1 MTVFADFGSTWSK
14 VVDTSLRIMKTKEVP
29 KDILVDFACGH
40 NAEKRSKKCVNELIA
55 LSEGGLRLINET
67 DFLLVDVGS
76 RDIKYVL
83 YANGRFVQTGWNQEC
98 GASQGFAIE
107 LLEMYYGLDCSDLEA
122 PEDGYPVTCGLIGI
136 SRIFDEIIKTGD
148 EKKAVAKFIKGIA
161 MNVYHF
167 TGRPEKMYLSGGL
180 CENTLFMESLPCE
193 VIPMGRLVLIEGLK
207 EIYKKGAS
215 FIKAIK

>member
-14 VVDTSLRIMKTKEVP
+14 IIDSSVQIVKTKEVP
-29 KDILVDFACGH
+29 RGIIADIACGH
-40 NAEKRSKKCVNELIA
+40 NAENRSKSCINELIA
-55 LSEGGLRLINET
+55 LSEGGLKLINER

-83 YANGRFVQTGWNQEC
+83 YRDGRFVETGWNQEC

-107 LLEMYYGLDCSDLEA
+107 LLEMYYKIDCNRLGI
-122 PEDGYPVTCGLIGI
+122 PENGYPVTCGLIGI

-148 EKKAVAKFIKGIA
+148 EEKALARFVKGIA

-167 TGRPEKMYLSGGL
+167 TGKPEKIYLSGGL
-180 CENTLFMESLPCE
+180 CENRLFIESLPCE
-193 VIPMGRLVLIEGLK
+193 VVPLGRFVLVEGLK
-207 EIYKKGAS
+207 ETYKKGLW
-215 FIKAIK
+215 

>member
-14 VVDTSLRIMKTKEVP
+14 IIDSSVKIIKTKEVP
-29 KDILVDFACGH
+29 GEIIADFACGH
-40 NAEKRSKKCVNELIA
+40 NAEKRSKRYVNELIA
-55 LSEGGLRLINET
+55 LSKGGLRLIDEK

-83 YANGRFVQTGWNQEC
+83 YRDGRFVETGWNQEC

-107 LLEMYYGLDCSDLEA
+107 LLEMYYNIDCNRLEL
-122 PEDGYPVTCGLIGI
+122 PENGYPVTCGLIGI

-148 EKKAVAKFIKGIA
+148 EENALARFVKGIA

-167 TGRPEKMYLSGGL
+167 TGKPEKMYLSGGL
-180 CENTLFMESLPCE
+180 CENRLFIESIPCE
-193 VIPMGRLVLIEGLK
+193 VVPLGRFVLVEGLK
-207 EIYKKGAS
+207 EIYKKG
-215 FIKAIK
+215 FC